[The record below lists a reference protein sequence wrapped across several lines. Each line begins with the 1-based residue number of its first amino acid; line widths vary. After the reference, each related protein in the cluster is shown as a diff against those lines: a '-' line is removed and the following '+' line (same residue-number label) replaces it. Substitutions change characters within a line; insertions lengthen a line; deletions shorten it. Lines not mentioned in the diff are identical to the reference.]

1 MKKRTLFL
9 YFALCF
15 VYTHAE
21 NTNGPS
27 PAEELYIKLFKR
39 RRVEHL
45 EAVKSLQ
52 RITCYE
58 KKYQMVILMAEK
70 VFTVIQNSRAR
81 IEASGFVP
89 GITEFPQ
96 DEQTKE
102 TLSSILENTAL
113 FAEVVIRLPDIS
125 ASVLKINNNWD
136 ILLQWS
142 IAFTNQVRY
151 LLDKGTIRLLSLVS
165 QELNHIERDPNYVNP
180 YRKAKE
186 EKQLQQEERHKEE
199 KKKKKTLKK
208 GPRIHQDL

>member
-1 MKKRTLFL
+1 MGRVLLKNYVCIIKNNFKLLNYLHFYKIL
-9 YFALCF
+9 D
-15 VYTHAE
+15 
-21 NTNGPS
+21 
-27 PAEELYIKLFKR
+27 IKLFKR

-113 FAEVVIRLPDIS
+113 
-125 ASVLKINNNWD
+125 
-136 ILLQWS
+136 LQT
-142 IAFTNQVRY
+142 AT
-151 LLDKGTIRLLSLVS
+151 
-165 QELNHIERDPNYVNP
+165 
-180 YRKAKE
+180 
-186 EKQLQQEERHKEE
+186 
-199 KKKKKTLKK
+199 
-208 GPRIHQDL
+208 